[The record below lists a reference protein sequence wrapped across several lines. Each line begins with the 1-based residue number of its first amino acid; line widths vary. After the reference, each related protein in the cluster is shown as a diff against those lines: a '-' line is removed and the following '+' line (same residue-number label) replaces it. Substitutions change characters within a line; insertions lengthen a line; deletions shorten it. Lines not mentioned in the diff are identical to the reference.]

1 VVVDLCGSSEF
12 TTRYPFSSDGG
23 AAAVLTGQRR
33 PLLASSLVG
42 GLCQA
47 KNLEAVLL
55 GALLDV
61 DRVTVMW

>member
-12 TTRYPFSSDGG
+12 TTRYPFCRTVG
-23 AAAVLTGQRR
+23 AAAVLSGQRR

-42 GLCQA
+42 GHRQA

-55 GALLDV
+55 GPIQV
-61 DRVTVMW
+61 IDRVTVMW